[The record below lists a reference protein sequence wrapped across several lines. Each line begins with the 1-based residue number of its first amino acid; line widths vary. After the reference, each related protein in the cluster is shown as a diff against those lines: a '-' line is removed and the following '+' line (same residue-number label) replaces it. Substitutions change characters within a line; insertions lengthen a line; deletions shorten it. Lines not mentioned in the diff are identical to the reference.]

1 MAAGYNFYT
10 KLDLS
15 LLPLVADSN
24 PAYMD
29 LQDLYNAIFTL
40 AAQIDKVLTLSD
52 DVRVNN
58 ADGGLILKDHQGTP
72 HYWRVTVS
80 NVGALIVTDIGT
92 SLP

>member
-1 MAAGYNFYT
+1 MGANTFTDTQLA
-10 KLDLS
+10 L
-15 LLPLVADSN
+15 N
-24 PAYMD
+24 PNVDRTNAVYED
-29 LQDLYNAIFTL
+29 IKDLYNAVQIL
-40 AAQIDKVLTLSD
+40 ALQIDKVITLSD

-80 NVGALIVTDIGT
+80 NVGVLIVTDIGT